1 MPNPIQKHRFSAFKK
16 QNGCCYYCGA
26 LMWIDNPEKFA
37 ADHSISLKNA
47 ANLQCT
53 AEHLVARCDGGED
66 TASNIV
72 AACKHCN
79 STRHKNKSA
88 PAPELYKKLIKKSLE
103 KNKWHNAQILNSMFK
118 KAPYQE
124 GFRSASCPSA

>member
-37 ADHSISLKNA
+37 IDHSMSLKNA
-47 ANLQCT
+47 KKLQCT
-53 AEHLVARCDGGED
+53 AEHLDARCDGGKN
-66 TASNIV
+66 TKNNIV

-79 STRHKNKSA
+79 QTRHKMKPA
-88 PAPELYKKLIKKSLE
+88 PAPEQYKKMIQKSIA
-103 KNKWHNAQILNSMFK
+103 NNHWHKAQVANSLFK
-118 KAPYQE
+118 KAPCQE
-124 GFRSASCPSA
+124 GFRSVSCSSV